1 MLKSFLLKEPV
12 LKYPNPDQ
20 PYVLYTDA
28 SKYAWAGVLTQAHTH
43 VVDGVEKEIHH
54 PVTYVSGLFR
64 GPQINWAA
72 LVKEAYAIY
81 MAARKL
87 HYYISNSDTT
97 IRSDHMPLRRFL
109 LKNTKNTTVN
119 NWAVSIEDY
128 QLKFEY
134 IKGVKNTLA
143 DTMSRL
149 VQLDP
154 DVALPP
160 EPEGQQFGRLLQG
173 GGETSTDID
182 YLVEQVVESPK
193 TEPRGGP
200 MEGVDLPTWGLKDA
214 YLKDAQGRDALC
226 QRIFAQAAKNGEKA
240 VHPYYVEQG
249 ILMRYVSDNK
259 QRFEVVVVPPQ
270 LAPML
275 LKLAHDDLGHNGTAR
290 TYMILRR
297 SYYWKGMKSFIATYV
312 KRCDLCRQHNAT
324 ATRYV
329 KGTFEIPKAPMDF
342 ISMDLIG
349 EFYPPSSQ
357 GNRYALTVICMLTGW
372 VWCIPIPDKT
382 ASAVLKAY
390 LKYVHHV
397 FGPSRKVLSDNGT
410 EFKNDLF
417 DRVAKELGV
426 EHKVYSP
433 PYHPQSNGRIEGFH
447 LFLKACMA
455 KHISPGLEWDEVCPI
470 ATAAY
475 NFLPNEHARESPF
488 FLMFGRD
495 PRIPLTEALKPR
507 LRYLG
512 NDDVILSLEALKNM
526 YLIVTENLRRAR
538 GTGQH
543 KGPVK
548 SIITLNQL
556 VTLKVHLRKTL
567 APRYE
572 GNYCVVS
579 VKGNQVELAREGTVL
594 PTKWYH
600 VSHVKPLLQANEAIN
615 QLPAYDTFGCK
626 GKLAIHPDNIPDTRV
641 VTP

>member
-1 MLKSFLLKEPV
+1 M
-12 LKYPNPDQ
+12 
-20 PYVLYTDA
+20 
-28 SKYAWAGVLTQAHTH
+28 
-43 VVDGVEKEIHH
+43 
-54 PVTYVSGLFR
+54 
-64 GPQINWAA
+64 
-72 LVKEAYAIY
+72 
-81 MAARKL
+81 
-87 HYYISNSDTT
+87 
-97 IRSDHMPLRRFL
+97 
-109 LKNTKNTTVN
+109 
-119 NWAVSIEDY
+119 SIEDY

-143 DTMSRL
+143 DTMSHL

-160 EPEGQQFGRLLQG
+160 EPEGQQFGKPLQG
-173 GGETSTDID
+173 GGETATDSD

-193 TEPRGGP
+193 IEPKESPMGG
-200 MEGVDLPTWGLKDA
+200 VVLPTWGLKDA
-214 YLKDAQGRDALC
+214 YLKDAQGKDALC

-249 ILMRYVSDNK
+249 ILMKYVSDNK
-259 QRFEVVVVPPQ
+259 QRFEVIVVPPQ

-290 TYMILRR
+290 TYMILRH

-324 ATRYV
+324 ATCYV
-329 KGTFEIPKAPMDF
+329 KGAFEIPKAPMDF

-349 EFYPPSSQ
+349 EFYPPSTQ
-357 GNRYALTVICMLTGW
+357 GNRYALTIICMLTGW
-372 VWCIPIPDKT
+372 VWCVPIPDKT
-382 ASAVLKAY
+382 VNAILKAY
-390 LKYVHHV
+390 LKHVHHV
-397 FGPSRKVLSDNGT
+397 FGPSRKILSNNGT

-433 PYHPQSNGRIEGFH
+433 PYHPQSNVAIEGFH

-495 PRIPLTEALKPR
+495 PRITLTEALKPR

-572 GNYCVVS
+572 GNYRVVA

-600 VSHVKPLLQANEAIN
+600 VSHVKPLLQANEAISR
-615 QLPAYDTFGCK
+615 LPAYDTFGRK

-641 VTP
+641 VKP